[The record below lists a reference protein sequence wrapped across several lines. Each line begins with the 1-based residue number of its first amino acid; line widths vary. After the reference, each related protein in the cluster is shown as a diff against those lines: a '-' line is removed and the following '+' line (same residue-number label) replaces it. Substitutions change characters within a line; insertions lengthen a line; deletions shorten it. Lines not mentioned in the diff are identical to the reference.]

1 MIARFQVGHA
11 LAHCIH
17 HTGSFVAQNDWK
29 RGNTQ
34 IPCYGI
40 GVANPS
46 CHNPDP
52 DLAERRFGQLHR
64 LQFEC
69 LTLFV
74 GYCSFDFHGSLLVH
88 SNAPTDW
95 AGARSIQKM
104 RRFRTGIVWV
114 CVAH

>member
-1 MIARFQVGHA
+1 M
-11 LAHCIH
+11 
-17 HTGSFVAQNDWK
+17 
-29 RGNTQ
+29 
-34 IPCYGI
+34 
-40 GVANPS
+40 ANPS

-64 LQFEC
+64 FQFEC

-104 RRFRTGIVWV
+104 RRFRTGIAWV
-114 CVAH
+114 CVRSEEHTSELQSRPHLVCRLLLEKKKKEKQNNTNLN